1 MTSRLHFRVE
11 ATASASHARA
21 CRFRTLHG
29 EVLTPL
35 FMPVGTQATVKG
47 LTVEDLEAAGSHVL
61 LANAYHLLLRP
72 GTDVFRRFGGIH
84 SFMNWRRS
92 VLTDSG
98 GYQVF
103 SLPNDRVITEDGA
116 VFRSYVDGARVILS
130 PERSIETQLAIG
142 SDIMMAMDVCVPST
156 SDHSTAAAAMHRTHR
171 WAERSLEARDD
182 AAPALFGIVQGACF
196 EDLRH
201 ASAAHLTRLPFDGF
215 AIGGLAVGE
224 GKPERERFTAL
235 TAALLPRD
243 LPRYLMG
250 VGTPLDLVEAVERG
264 VDMFDCIIPSMLARQ
279 GTAFTSTGRLN
290 LYRGCYKLA
299 EEPVDAECGCQT
311 CTDYSRAYVHHLIKA
326 SEALGWQL
334 IAKHN
339 IRFYHDL
346 MSRMR
351 AHIVADTFAEWRD
364 DQRLILA
371 RGDEDNP
378 AVPTP
383 RRRRGRNESALE
395 RFRIHES
402 PEGHASIVHRASGEM
417 MHGGI
422 DPTIEANALYVE
434 QSRLVERLREPSV
447 ERGREP
453 RVAPFV
459 VWDVGMGAAH
469 NAMAAIRAYEASSPA
484 LARPLHLVS
493 FEHDVAS
500 LRLALRHAIK
510 FPHLHHP
517 APAAVLRYG
526 EWRSEIFPILWTLF
540 EGDFRQHCAAAAT
553 PDCIFW
559 DPFSAKTDTPMWTL
573 ECFEA
578 VFAECAER
586 DTELFT
592 YSASTVVRSAMLGAG
607 FVIARGAP
615 TGRRPETTLAMT
627 PAAALHA
634 GARGRTILGPEW
646 LEQWRRSDA
655 KFPSDVPSTGRAAL
669 TERIEAAPQFTA
681 ASLTPSDDPARGP
694 CAGTPPAPARSA

>member
-11 ATASASHARA
+11 ATATASHARA

-72 GTDVFRRFGGIH
+72 GPDVFRRFGGIH
-84 SFMNWRRS
+84 RFMNWRRS

-103 SLPNDRVITEDGA
+103 SLPNDRVVTEDGA
-116 VFRSYVDGARVILS
+116 LFRSYVDGARIVLS

-142 SDIMMAMDVCVPST
+142 SDIMMAMDECVPST
-156 SDHSTAAAAMHRTHR
+156 SDHAVATAAMHRTHR
-171 WAERSLEARDD
+171 WAERSLAARGEA
-182 AAPALFGIVQGACF
+182 PQALFGIVQGACF
-196 EDLRH
+196 EDLRRE
-201 ASAAHLTRLPFDGF
+201 SADFLTRLPFDGF

-224 GKPERERFTAL
+224 GKADREQFTAL
-235 TAALLPRD
+235 AAALLPRD

-250 VGTPLDLVEAVERG
+250 VGTPLDLLEAVERG
-264 VDMFDCIIPSMLARQ
+264 VDMFDCTIPSVLARQ
-279 GTAFTSTGRLN
+279 GVAFTSTGRLN
-290 LYRGCYKLA
+290 LYRGVYKLSEDA
-299 EEPVDAECGCQT
+299 VDAECACPT
-311 CTDYSRAYVHHLIKA
+311 CSDYSRAYVHHLIKT

-334 IAKHN
+334 LAKHN
-339 IRFYHDL
+339 VRFYHDL

-351 AHIVADTFAEWRD
+351 QHILADTFTTYRD

-371 RGDEDNP
+371 RADEDNP
-378 AVPTP
+378 SVPTP
-383 RRRRGRNESALE
+383 RRRRSRNEEALE

-422 DPTIEANALYVE
+422 DPTVEANALYVE
-434 QSRLVERLREPSV
+434 QSRLVGRLRE
-447 ERGREP
+447 
-453 RVAPFV
+453 ATATPFV

-469 NAMAAIRAYEASSPA
+469 NAMAAIRACE
-484 LARPLHLVS
+484 LAAATLRRPLHLVS

-500 LRLALRHAIK
+500 LRLALRHALK
-510 FPHLHHP
+510 FPHLHYP
-517 APAAVLRYG
+517 APSHVLRYG
-526 EWRSEIFPILWTLF
+526 EWRSELAPILWTLH
-540 EGDFRQHCAAAAT
+540 ESDFRQHLTSAPT
-553 PDCIFW
+553 PDCIFY

-573 ECFEA
+573 ECFES
-578 VFAECAER
+578 VFAECAEH

-592 YSASTVVRSAMLGAG
+592 YSASTVVRTAMLGAG
-607 FVIARGAP
+607 FMVARGAP

-634 GARGRTILGPEW
+634 DARGRVMLGPEW
-646 LEQWRRSDA
+646 LEHWRRSDA
-655 KFPSDVPSTGRAAL
+655 RFPSDVPSTGRTAL
-669 TERIEAAPQFTA
+669 TERIEGRPQF
-681 ASLTPSDDPARGP
+681 
-694 CAGTPPAPARSA
+694 RSAAD

>member
-1 MTSRLHFRVE
+1 MIASRLHFRVE
-11 ATASASHARA
+11 ATASGSHARA

-29 EVLTPL
+29 EVETPL

-47 LTVEDLEAAGSHVL
+47 LTVEDLDAAGSHVL

-103 SLPNDRVITEDGA
+103 SLPNDRTITEDGA

-156 SDHSTAAAAMHRTHR
+156 SEHSVAAAAMHRTHR
-171 WAERSLEARDD
+171 WAERSLEARGE
-182 AAPALFGIVQGACF
+182 APQALFGIVQGACF
-196 EDLRH
+196 ENLRDE
-201 ASAAHLTRLPFDGF
+201 SAAFLTRLPFDGF

-224 GKPERERFTAL
+224 GKPDRERFTAF

-264 VDMFDCIIPSMLARQ
+264 VDMFDCIIPSMLSRQ
-279 GTAFTSTGRLN
+279 GTAFTSAGRLN

-299 EEPVDAECGCQT
+299 EEPVDAECCCPT
-311 CTDYSRAYVHHLIKA
+311 CTDYSRAYIHHLIKT
-326 SEALGWQL
+326 SEMLGWQL
-334 IAKHN
+334 LAKHN
-339 IRFYHDL
+339 ITFYHDL
-346 MSRMR
+346 MRRMR
-351 AHIVADTFAEWRD
+351 AHIVADTFAAWRD
-364 DQRLILA
+364 DQRIILA

-378 AVPTP
+378 SVPTP

-422 DPTIEANALYVE
+422 DPTVEANALYVE
-434 QSRLVERLREPSV
+434 QSRLVERLREPS
-447 ERGREP
+447 E
-453 RVAPFV
+453 AALV

-469 NAMAAIRAYEASSPA
+469 NAMAAVRAYETAVPA
-484 LARPLHLVS
+484 LERPLHLVS

-500 LRLALRHAIK
+500 LRLA
-510 FPHLHHP
+510 
-517 APAAVLRYG
+517 
-526 EWRSEIFPILWTLF
+526 
-540 EGDFRQHCAAAAT
+540 
-553 PDCIFW
+553 
-559 DPFSAKTDTPMWTL
+559 
-573 ECFEA
+573 
-578 VFAECAER
+578 
-586 DTELFT
+586 
-592 YSASTVVRSAMLGAG
+592 
-607 FVIARGAP
+607 
-615 TGRRPETTLAMT
+615 
-627 PAAALHA
+627 
-634 GARGRTILGPEW
+634 
-646 LEQWRRSDA
+646 
-655 KFPSDVPSTGRAAL
+655 
-669 TERIEAAPQFTA
+669 
-681 ASLTPSDDPARGP
+681 
-694 CAGTPPAPARSA
+694 